1 MSKAAA
7 WTQAGNAPPIQLAAR
22 HEIVPG
28 TEAPLAFKALLCL
41 TFIIYIAP
49 QIIFP
54 VLQPLHLAL
63 VSALF
68 AICSYLLFVLTSGT
82 RLTVMRPEVKL
93 ILGLFALAVISI
105 PMSEWPGGSFQFLI
119 DQYYKAIVLFLLVAN
134 LLTSDKRLRQLLW
147 AIAIFTAIN
156 GVMGFKAYLN
166 GEFFAE
172 NRVMGGISG
181 ISSNPNDLALTLNLA
196 LPFVWYL
203 YKSSR
208 STLQRVAT
216 VGITILSVLTIVI
229 TFSRGG
235 FVTLLALLLWLAAIK
250 FKEHRG
256 QVIFGGVLL
265 CVGFA
270 FLSPGGYSTR
280 IISIVDSKQ
289 DKTGSGDERWKSM
302 TAAAQRALAHPL
314 GSGLNMNGVAIEST
328 GLAGVHNVY
337 LEIAVDLGL
346 LALFL
351 FIRLLWKLY
360 AGMRHLRLTSGDSNL
375 SSLAEATEGSLVAFA
390 VAAQFHPVSY
400 NFEFYYLAGIAVA
413 VLEMARRYSLH
424 PERAK

>member
-1 MSKAAA
+1 MSKAAT
-7 WTQAGNAPPIQLAAR
+7 WTQAESLPLAR
-22 HEIVPG
+22 TSTHEIVPG
-28 TEAPLAFKALLCL
+28 TEARLAFKALLCL

-68 AICSYLLFVLTSGT
+68 AIGSYLTFVLTSGT

-93 ILGLFALAVISI
+93 ILGIFALAVISI

-119 DQYYKAIVLFLLVAN
+119 DQYYKSIVLFLLVAN
-134 LLTSDKRLRQLLW
+134 LITSDKRVRQLLW

-156 GVMGFKAYLN
+156 GVMGFNAYLN

-172 NRVMGGISG
+172 NRVMGGLSG

-203 YKSSR
+203 YKTSR
-208 STLQRVAT
+208 SAIQRVTA
-216 VGITILSVLTIVI
+216 VGITILSVLTIII

-235 FVTLLALLLWLAAIK
+235 FVTLLALLLWVAAIK
-250 FKEHRG
+250 FKEHQGR
-256 QVIFGGVLL
+256 VILGGVLL
-265 CVGFA
+265 CVGLI
-270 FLSPGGYSTR
+270 FLTPGGYSTR

-289 DKTGSGDERWKSM
+289 DKTGSGDERWRSM
-302 TAAAQRALAHPL
+302 TAAAQRSLAHPL
-314 GSGLNMNGVAIEST
+314 GSGLGMNGVAIEST

-337 LEIAVDLGL
+337 LEIACDLGL
-346 LALFL
+346 LAVFL

-360 AGMRHLRLTSGDSNL
+360 AGMRRLRL
-375 SSLAEATEGSLVAFA
+375 SSPDRNISALAEAAEGSLLAFA

-400 NFEFYYLAGIAVA
+400 HFYFYYLAGIAVA
-413 VLEMARRYSLH
+413 VFEMARRYSLRI
-424 PERAK
+424 ERAK